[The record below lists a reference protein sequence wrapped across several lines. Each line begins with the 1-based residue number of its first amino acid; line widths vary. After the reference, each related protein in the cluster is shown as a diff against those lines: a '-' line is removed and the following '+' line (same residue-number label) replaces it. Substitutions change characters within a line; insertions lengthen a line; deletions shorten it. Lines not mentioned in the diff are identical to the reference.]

1 MATISYTPKNWNGT
15 DTAPNAPEE
24 VRLRIAAQ
32 AALDAIQGEVDTLNR
47 ATLVVQ
53 LTANGTSREGVA
65 KPTARTISAIHAR
78 VGATLAT
85 GTFTLTISNGAGT
98 TLLST
103 ANIDATTLTITLAG
117 LTLTATPANLSLVAG
132 DSVQATL
139 VSNNGSATG
148 GPVTLVITYT

>member
-1 MATISYTPKNWNGT
+1 MTVSINYTPKNWHGT

-24 VRLRIAAQ
+24 VRLREAIETELDILDRS
-32 AALDAIQGEVDTLNR
+32 ALVL
-47 ATLVVQ
+47 Q
-53 LTANGTSREGVA
+53 LTANGTSRNGVA
-65 KPTARTISAIHAR
+65 RPTARTVSAIHAR

-103 ANIDATTLTITLAG
+103 ANIDATTLTTTLAA
-117 LTLTATPANLSLVAG
+117 LTLTATTDDLSLVAG
-132 DSVQATL
+132 DLVQATL

-148 GPVTLVITYT
+148 GPVTLVITYAD